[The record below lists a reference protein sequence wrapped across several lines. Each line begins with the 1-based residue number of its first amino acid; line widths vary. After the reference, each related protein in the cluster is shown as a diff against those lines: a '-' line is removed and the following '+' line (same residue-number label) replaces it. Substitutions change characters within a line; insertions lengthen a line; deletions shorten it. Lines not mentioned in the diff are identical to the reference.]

1 MAGTSVVRPREASAN
16 GGRTRI
22 VLVDDR
28 ALVRSGLRALLREHP
43 DIQVIGEATSTE
55 GAVRLAL
62 DSAPD
67 VIVVDASAHMINA
80 AETTRLLVTRCAAPR
95 PRVLV
100 VINALGGDGGH
111 EVIRAGASGLLLNHA
126 GPRELV
132 AALRMVA
139 AGYLL
144 LVASDGGPKWI
155 GRLAEP
161 PAVEYVAAELASLT
175 QRELDVLALAA
186 RGHTNAEISVV
197 LCLSES
203 TVKSHIQH
211 MLEKL
216 RLRNRVHAVIYAYE
230 AGLVKI
236 GTASLDHLQRAY

>member
-1 MAGTSVVRPREASAN
+1 M
-16 GGRTRI
+16 
-22 VLVDDR
+22 DDR
-28 ALVRSGLRALLREHP
+28 ALIRSGLRALLQEHP
-43 DIQVIGEATSTE
+43 DIHVIGEAATTE
-55 GAVRLAL
+55 DALRLAL
-62 DSAPD
+62 ASAPD
-67 VIVVDASAHMINA
+67 IVVVDASAHTIDA
-80 AETTRLLVTRCAAPR
+80 VETTRLLVTRCAAPR
-95 PRVLV
+95 PRVLI
-100 VINALGGDGGH
+100 VINALGDDSGH
-111 EVIRAGASGLLLNHA
+111 EAIRAGASGLLLNHA
-126 GPRELV
+126 DPRELV

-144 LVASDGGPKWI
+144 LVASDPGPKKAA
-155 GRLAEP
+155 GLPEP
-161 PAVEYVAAELASLT
+161 PEVKYVAAELESLT

-186 RGHTNAEISVV
+186 RGHTNAEISAA